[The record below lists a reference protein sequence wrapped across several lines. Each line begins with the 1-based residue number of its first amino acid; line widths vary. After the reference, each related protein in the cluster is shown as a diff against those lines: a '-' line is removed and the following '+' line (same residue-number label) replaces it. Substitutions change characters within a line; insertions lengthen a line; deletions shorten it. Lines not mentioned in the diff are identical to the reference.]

1 MSRTA
6 QQDFEDYVARVMAAS
21 GADANFDD
29 CFRNINAAY
38 AAVCAERDVAVR
50 ERDLLMLEPNNR
62 LDGYREIGA
71 KCAALEDRL
80 DSMKAERDEW
90 KKCAEELGAKCE
102 GLSLAVQ
109 LAQGDR
115 DRALVRAAGL
125 NPKRMKSRGP
135 R

>member
-29 CFRNINAAY
+29 CFRNIIAAY
-38 AAVCAERDVAVR
+38 NWVCAERDTAVR

-80 DSMKAERDEW
+80 DSMKAERD
-90 KKCAEELGAKCE
+90 AARANARVLAHAYAHDTRPPSSVVAD
-102 GLSLAVQ
+102 SLVYPVYPEA
-109 LAQGDR
+109 R
-115 DRALVRAAGL
+115 
-125 NPKRMKSRGP
+125 
-135 R
+135 